1 MKAWLAVGLT
11 LLATRGARAQ
21 VASPLHVAP
30 PDRST
35 IAAGQRFDVRVE
47 IDPAADGAAP
57 AGPLRV
63 FVDDREITAQNE
75 AAAGSGAFVKRGLT
89 LDTVG
94 PHLVRAEA
102 GPARAESRLT
112 VDAWKGRT
120 PGLPYARN
128 VILLLGDG
136 MGAAHR
142 GAARIA
148 SRGVADGKVRAP
160 LSMDTMP
167 VTGQV
172 MTYAL
177 NALITD
183 SSPGMSSYVTGTKGA
198 NNQTGVFPDDTADPF
213 DNPRIE
219 YFGEMLRRTRGSGFN
234 VGIVTTADVTDSTPA
249 GNAVHTG
256 DRGAG
261 PGIAAQFFDE
271 RATNGVSVLM
281 GGGARHFLPQG
292 VGSTRKDDRDLLR
305 EFETAGYARITT
317 ATDMRALLAQPKLP
331 PYILGLFNPAHMTVA
346 FDKVGAGRYSD
357 ELAQEKNA
365 PLRDQP
371 MLDDM
376 ARLALRALAEHSPRG
391 FYLMVEGASI
401 DKRAHDTDAERMIW
415 DAIEFDHAVGVALE
429 FARRTNTD
437 RDPDNDTLVIVT
449 ADHECGGLGIVG
461 VGNERYAPSKL
472 GKAVRDYAA
481 VFRFQPEDARLDLF
495 PNYEVDAAGFPV
507 DPDPSRKLLLGWAA
521 GPDRYENWLANRRQ
535 LAGATRRDGVAV
547 ANPERDGPGDK
558 IPGFPVSGVIEN
570 GANACTP
577 EQGCIADTSS
587 VGHTIAGHTATDIP
601 LSAEGPGAYQFTGTY
616 NNTDVMLKLLR
627 ATTGAYADPLGR
639 PAQRGG
645 AAATASRKAGSGSK

>member
-1 MKAWLAVGLT
+1 
-11 LLATRGARAQ
+11 
-21 VASPLHVAP
+21 
-30 PDRST
+30 
-35 IAAGQRFDVRVE
+35 
-47 IDPAADGAAP
+47 
-57 AGPLRV
+57 
-63 FVDDREITAQNE
+63 
-75 AAAGSGAFVKRGLT
+75 
-89 LDTVG
+89 
-94 PHLVRAEA
+94 
-102 GPARAESRLT
+102 
-112 VDAWKGRT
+112 
-120 PGLPYARN
+120 
-128 VILLLGDG
+128 
-136 MGAAHR
+136 
-142 GAARIA
+142 
-148 SRGVADGKVRAP
+148 
-160 LSMDTMP
+160 MP

-198 NNQTGVFPDDTADPF
+198 NNQTGVFPDDTTDPF

-219 YFGEMLRRTRGSGFN
+219 YFGEMLRRTRGPGFN

-261 PGIAAQFFDE
+261 PGIAAQFLDE

-281 GGGARHFLPQG
+281 GGGARHFLPPG
-292 VGSTRKDDRDLLR
+292 AGSTRKDDRDLVR
-305 EFETAGYARITT
+305 EFETAGYARIAT
-317 ATDMRALLAQPKLP
+317 ATDMRTLLARPKLP
-331 PYILGLFNPAHMTVA
+331 PYILGLFNPGHMTVA
-346 FDKVGAGRYSD
+346 FDKVGVGRYSD

-365 PLRDQP
+365 ALRDQP

-376 ARLALRALAEHSPRG
+376 ARLALRALTEHSPRG
-391 FYLMVEGASI
+391 FYLMIEGASI

-481 VFRFQPEDARLDLF
+481 VFRFQPENARLDLF
-495 PNYEVDAAGFPV
+495 PSYEVDAAGFPV

-535 LAGATRRDGVAV
+535 LAGATRRDGVSV

-577 EQGCIADTSS
+577 DEGCPADTSS
-587 VGHTIAGHTATDIP
+587 VGHTIAGHTATDVP

-627 ATTGAYADPLGR
+627 ATTGAYPDPLGR
-639 PAQRGG
+639 PAQRAGD
-645 AAATASRKAGSGSK
+645 AAKASLKAGSGSR